1 LQEIFNALSARCG
14 PVFLFPGITLSIQ
27 QVHKTRA
34 VDHPDPGRRVA
45 IAAGVALFVVSLV
58 SNLLMLAGP
67 LFMLQVYDRVLS
79 SRSLPTLTALVVII
93 VAIYIFYAFIESLRS
108 RMSLRLANLVDHA
121 VGQRLFEATIRL
133 RLATG
138 QAGNAEPVRDG
149 DSLRAFLAGPGPL
162 ALLDIPWVPIYLAV
176 VFLIH
181 PLLGWLAV
189 AGALVIVALMLVNE
203 LVLRT
208 PTKAANAA
216 VGARQRQTED
226 ARANAETIVAMGM
239 VGDIGRRWSDRT
251 GAMLNATRVA
261 ADRATFFSSV
271 TKAVRLL
278 LQSLVLAL
286 GAYLVIQSNMTGGLM
301 IAASV
306 VTSRA
311 LAPIEQTIA
320 QWRQFVSARQAWD
333 RIHRFLAAVPDR
345 SRETMLPLPRGTLS
359 VRQLAAAP
367 AGAMS
372 PIISGIGF
380 ELVAGDGMGILGLSG
395 AGKSSLAR
403 TLCGVWTPAAGEIR
417 LDGALLQ
424 HYDQRQIGS
433 MIGYLPQRADL
444 FEGTVAENIA
454 RFSPDPASEDVIAAA
469 RLANAHELISSLPDG
484 YDTQVGQ
491 GGDNLSA
498 GQRQRV
504 GLARALYGNPF
515 LVVLDEPNANLDAEG
530 DAALTDAIHAVRRR
544 GGIVIVVAHRPSA
557 VIAVDKLLFMKGG
570 RQLAFGPKNDV
581 LKQITGDNVQPI
593 RTPAQ

>member
-1 LQEIFNALSARCG
+1 
-14 PVFLFPGITLSIQ
+14 
-27 QVHKTRA
+27 
-34 VDHPDPGRRVA
+34 
-45 IAAGVALFVVSLV
+45 
-58 SNLLMLAGP
+58 
-67 LFMLQVYDRVLS
+67 
-79 SRSLPTLTALVVII
+79 
-93 VAIYIFYAFIESLRS
+93 
-108 RMSLRLANLVDHA
+108 
-121 VGQRLFEATIRL
+121 
-133 RLATG
+133 
-138 QAGNAEPVRDG
+138 
-149 DSLRAFLAGPGPL
+149 
-162 ALLDIPWVPIYLAV
+162 
-176 VFLIH
+176 
-181 PLLGWLAV
+181 
-189 AGALVIVALMLVNE
+189 
-203 LVLRT
+203 
-208 PTKAANAA
+208 
-216 VGARQRQTED
+216 
-226 ARANAETIVAMGM
+226 
-239 VGDIGRRWSDRT
+239 
-251 GAMLNATRVA
+251 
-261 ADRATFFSSV
+261 
-271 TKAVRLL
+271 
-278 LQSLVLAL
+278 
-286 GAYLVIQSNMTGGLM
+286 
-301 IAASV
+301 
-306 VTSRA
+306 
-311 LAPIEQTIA
+311 
-320 QWRQFVSARQAWD
+320 
-333 RIHRFLAAVPDR
+333 
-345 SRETMLPLPRGTLS
+345 
-359 VRQLAAAP
+359 
-367 AGAMS
+367 MS